1 MTKYTKRQY
10 VADTIANAA
19 AIANNKTLLE
29 FFNINLENG
38 EMLTEEWS
46 KEWNAAHDKAWE
58 LEQELFDIERRWI
71 QRNWTG
77 QDYAHHELV
86 MQNID

>member
-1 MTKYTKRQY
+1 MINYTKRQY
-10 VADTIANAA
+10 VADTIAIAV
-19 AIANNKTLLE
+19 AIAENKMLLE
-29 FFNINLENG
+29 SFNDLLENG

-46 KEWNAAHDKAWE
+46 KAWNAAHDKAWE

-77 QDYAHHELV
+77 QDHAHHELV